1 MRYLAIVRY
10 FGGQTEGYTVE
21 ANDTE
26 EAWEKLMKAIP
37 LKKVQSV
44 EMTMIYTED
53 RELK

>member
-1 MRYLAIVRY
+1 MKYSTIVRY

-21 ANDTE
+21 ANDTG
-26 EAWEKLMKAIP
+26 EAWEKLMKAVP

-44 EMTMIYTED
+44 EMTVIYTEE